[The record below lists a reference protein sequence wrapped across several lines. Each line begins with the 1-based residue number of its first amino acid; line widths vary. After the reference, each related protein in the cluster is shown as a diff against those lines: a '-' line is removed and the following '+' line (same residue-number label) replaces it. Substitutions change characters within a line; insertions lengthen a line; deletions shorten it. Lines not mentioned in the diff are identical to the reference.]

1 MPTNNKTFLLFFFLL
16 ISNIIVC
23 QEKKE
28 LISIQQEIISKS
40 TLHNKDENFKKIL
53 ELYLNKEWDSILFNT
68 TNQIETNSKLNKET
82 KQYYYFFKGYG
93 LYKKKKFKS
102 AKETFQKITPPFLL
116 LIQVKSYLGEL
127 ALLENNYSNALTIF
141 KEVESELNSSIK
153 GIEIRNI
160 KHNIGICYLH
170 LKKFKEAEKYL
181 TNSIQLYE
189 KEKDSTELVGAYGD
203 IATLYYEQYKD
214 DLAIPYFKK
223 AYEFSKT
230 VDNFTLK
237 SNTAKNMAVVEENRK
252 DITAALKYRK
262 EYEQWN
268 DSLNN
273 HNKIWEL
280 AQLEKKLAVEKKQ
293 IEVNLLKAENKAKI
307 AERNSFLYITMALSI
322 LLLVIIVFYRK
333 NIKSK
338 RTILAQKEQLD
349 TLNETKDRLF
359 SIVSHDLRSSVNTLK
374 LSNKK
379 VIKNLEKENIKNAH
393 KILQRNSTIVSSA
406 YNLLDNLLNWAMLQT
421 QQSYFEIEENHLY
434 FTVEH
439 VVYNY
444 IPLLKEKELQ
454 LKNSV
459 DKTTKVMADQESL
472 KIILRNLLDNAIKF
486 SDSEG
491 DIKIY
496 TQDKDASFLD
506 IVIEDSGIGM
516 DVSTREK
523 LVTKNITVDKRKHTN
538 RIGSGLGLQLCKSM
552 IQKNKGKLSIESE
565 LGKGT
570 KMIVSLPK
578 LLING

>member
-1 MPTNNKTFLLFFFLL
+1 MLYLKYVSVVFFLMTYVY
-16 ISNIIVC
+16 IFS
-23 QEKKE
+23 QKEKKE
-28 LISIQQEIISKS
+28 ISFSYKIKDNTEKYIS
-40 TLHNKDENFKKIL
+40 EPNFKKARQYFL
-53 ELYLNKEWDSILFNT
+53 LKNWDSTLIYSLKQLSKSDSRFNI
-68 TNQIETNSKLNKET
+68 NE
-82 KQYYYFFKGYG
+82 YCYFFRGYSFQ
-93 LYKKKKFKS
+93 KKKIL
-102 AKETFQKITPPFLL
+102 KESKREYHKITKNFIFYNYVLA
-116 LIQVKSYLGEL
+116 YLGEI
-127 ALLENNYSNALTIF
+127 AMEERSFEKSIDFFSKSIIANKNYVI
-141 KEVESELNSSIK
+141 EVNKDNIYQNL
-153 GIEIRNI
+153 GIN
-160 KHNIGICYLH
+160 YLH
-170 LKKFKEAEKYL
+170 LKNYIKSECYL
-181 TNSIQLYE
+181 LKSMEIETDTLKLIRLYGN
-189 KEKDSTELVGAYGD
+189 L
-203 IATLYYEQYKD
+203 ATLYYEQYKD

-223 AYEFSKT
+223 AYEFSKA

-252 DITAALKYRK
+252 DVTAALKYRK

-293 IEVNLLKAENKAKI
+293 VEVNLLKAENKAKI

-322 LLLVIIVFYRK
+322 LLFVIIVFYRK

-359 SIVSHDLRSSVNTLK
+359 SIVSHDLRSSVNTFK

-393 KILQRNSTIVSSA
+393 KILQHNSTIVSSA

-421 QQSYFEIEENHLY
+421 QQSYFEIEENHLF
-434 FTVEH
+434 FTIEH

-454 LKNSV
+454 LKNLV

-496 TQDKDASFLD
+496 TQDKDTNFLD

-523 LVTKNITVDKRKHTN
+523 LVTENITVDKRKHTN